1 MSPEGRAGSDQ
12 HGDQHGD
19 RHGDRHRDRHRDR
32 SPRATLAR
40 SLRVYRVILG
50 LAFETARGKATA
62 LFVAAAAFGMFG
74 AVTGL
79 FTKLVVDA
87 LAGGRPG
94 RALGLGAAYLALVGL
109 GALIDDLAALLQSD
123 LGEQT
128 SQAVEQKLMAVSSAA
143 AGLEHLERPE
153 YADKVKLVRDRS
165 FLPYFAFTNLNSFSS
180 IFFGLI
186 AAVVL
191 LGFVHPALVL
201 LPVVIGPGVV
211 LQFNAYRGHFA
222 RHDSVAPDERLAR
235 HYLELATEPG
245 AAKEVRLFGLGPE
258 LVERH
263 RGLTDAYN
271 GMLFRDQI
279 RRTWAGM
286 VAGGLYGAGLAASIG
301 FVGWLAL
308 DGRASFGDVAL
319 TVQVA
324 RMAVGQVQSA
334 ARQAAWLA
342 ELSFVGERYL
352 WLLEYRPNVTAPSPA
367 DAVPAPG
374 QIGHGVA
381 FEHVSFTYPGT
392 DEPVLDDVSLF
403 LPAHTTVA
411 LVGENGAG
419 KTSLVKL
426 LCRFYDP
433 TEGRITVDGVDLRD
447 LDLDGWR
454 DHTGAAFQDFVHFQL
469 VASEAVGVGDLPE
482 IDDLARV
489 GASAR
494 QAGADRVIDRLP
506 DGLATQLGRWFEGG
520 VDLSEGEW
528 QRVALARGLM
538 RPAPAL
544 LVLDEPTASLDPR
557 AEHEVFATFAD
568 MSRRTA
574 GAADMSRR
582 TAGAA
587 HMSGRRAGAGDG
599 PLTVLVSHRFST
611 VRMADVIVVL
621 HDGRIAE
628 QGSHDELLAAGGRYA
643 ELFRLQASRY

>member
-1 MSPEGRAGSDQ
+1 MSVETPEK
-12 HGDQHGD
+12 D
-19 RHGDRHRDRHRDR
+19 RT
-32 SPRATLAR
+32 PRATLRR
-40 SLRVYRVILG
+40 SLRVYRVILA
-50 LAFETARGKATA
+50 LAFDAARGKATA
-62 LFVAAAAFGMFG
+62 LFVAAAVFGMFG

-87 LAGGRPG
+87 LSGGRPG
-94 RALGLGAAYLALVGL
+94 RAMALGVVYLVLFGL
-109 GALIDDLAALLQSD
+109 GALVDDLASLLQSD

-165 FLPYFAFTNLNSFSS
+165 FIPYFAFTNLNSFSS
-180 IFFGLI
+180 IFFGLA

-191 LGFVHPALVL
+191 LGFVHPVLVL
-201 LPVVIGPGVV
+201 LPVFVGPGVV
-211 LQFNAYRGHFA
+211 LQFNAYRKHFA
-222 RHDSVAPDERLAR
+222 RHDAVAPDERLAR
-235 HYLELATEPG
+235 HYLQLATEPG
-245 AAKEVRLFGLGPE
+245 AAKEIRLFGLGPH
-258 LVERH
+258 LIERH
-263 RGLTDAYN
+263 RTLTDAYN
-271 GMLFRDQI
+271 GMLFHDQL

-286 VAGGLYGAGLAASIG
+286 AAGGLYGAGLAASIG

-308 DGRASFGDVAL
+308 GGRASFGDVAL

-324 RMAVGQVQSA
+324 RMAVGQVQNA

-342 ELSFVGERYL
+342 ELAFTGERYL
-352 WLLEYRPNVTAPSPA
+352 WLLDYQPA
-367 DAVPAPG
+367 VVAKPAAEAVPVPDRLRSGIAL
-374 QIGHGVA
+374 
-381 FEHVSFTYPGT
+381 EHVSFTYPGT
-392 DEPVLDDVSLF
+392 DEQVLDDVSLF

-433 TEGRITVDGVDLRD
+433 SAGRITVDGTDLRD
-447 LDLDGWR
+447 LDLDDWR
-454 DHTGAAFQDFVHFQL
+454 ARTGAAFQDFVHFQL
-469 VASEAVGVGDLPE
+469 VAREAVGVGDLPAV
-482 IDDLARV
+482 DDLERV

-506 DGLATQLGRWFEGG
+506 DGMSTQLGRWFEGG

-538 RPAPAL
+538 RPSPAL

-557 AEHEVFATFAD
+557 AEHEVFATFAA
-568 MSRRTA
+568 MARREAGTA
-574 GAADMSRR
+574 RKEPG
-582 TAGAA
+582 
-587 HMSGRRAGAGDG
+587 GDG
-599 PLTVLVSHRFST
+599 PVTILVSHRFST

-621 HDGRIAE
+621 HHGRIEE